1 MWIWYR
7 GDFFRGFQSQRGAS
21 TVQQTI
27 AEAAAS
33 LERRVSILAAGR
45 TDRGVHARM
54 QVIAMRLASGTSLD
68 DLAARLHSAAPGA
81 LGVVASKRAAR
92 GFHPLWT
99 ATRKEYRY
107 RVALGRVLPLE
118 WAPFAWII
126 REHPRFRG
134 AEPDPSRM
142 ADVLRHFSGARDF
155 IAFHEKSSPRRSRT
169 LHEASMRELEHG
181 VFELRLVGDGFA
193 RFQVRYL
200 AGAAA
205 LVAAGIVPEDALRAS
220 LADGVSFPGLKA
232 PPAPLVLWD
241 VVYPPPLDPFSN
253 LERVNAPGIPA
264 EPPFASASTA
274 H

>member
-7 GDFFRGFQSQRGAS
+7 GDFFRGFQSQRGGN

-27 AEAAAS
+27 SEAVAP
-33 LERRVSILAAGR
+33 LEMPGSVLAAGR

-54 QVIAMRLASGTSLD
+54 QVIAMRLASRTSVD
-68 DLAARLHSAAPGA
+68 DLAARLGSAAPGA
-81 LGVVASKRAAR
+81 LGVVASKLSVH
-92 GFHPLWT
+92 GFHPSWS

-253 LERVNAPGIPA
+253 VERVHAPGIPA